1 MVSGAG
7 GRYAWS
13 APLKGIHDLREN
25 SASTWRR
32 YDAQEAIYGGADHR
46 AAAAGRGARS
56 LLAATPADQL
66 VEKRKPKVTRSL
78 TPEQVDLME
87 RESANLDRQFRM
99 AEENYSANNLDLVL
113 ARGWLSRLLMNT
125 RVARYLEQMHPDILA
140 EFRKIAT
147 PETVLAA

>member
-1 MVSGAG
+1 MFRKG
-7 GRYAWS
+7 G
-13 APLKGIHDLREN
+13 LKVHDFVRVAL
-25 SASTWRR
+25 SVD
-32 YDAQEAIYGGADHR
+32 Y
-46 AAAAGRGARS
+46 ARS

-66 VEKRKPKVTRSL
+66 VERRRPKVTRSL
-78 TPEQVDLME
+78 TPEQVDQME

-113 ARGWLSRLLMNT
+113 ARGRLSRLLMNT
-125 RVARYLEQMHPDILA
+125 RVARYLEQKRPDILA